1 MTNIGLDMP
10 FFGNYVPKNL
20 NTTDVKQSLLNLKV
34 VGIMLA
40 KPEKDS
46 QVILHTAGGRDQ
58 TFRVGDTLPG
68 GVIIKQITPDGVFVE
83 RKGELESLSFPKNE
97 LIFEAPA
104 KPLTEDEAH
113 AF

>member
-1 MTNIGLDMP
+1 MP
-10 FFGNYVPKNL
+10 FFGKYVPNNL
-20 NTTDVKQSLLNLKV
+20 NAADVKQSLLNLKV

-68 GVIIKQITPDGVFVE
+68 GVIIKQITADAVFVE
-83 RKGELESLSFPKNE
+83 RKGELASLSFPKNE
-97 LIFEAPA
+97 LIFDAPA
-104 KPLTEDEAH
+104 KPLTEDEVH